1 MEEEGFSQN
10 QKTETGDKFDIY
22 LKELNGEATTI
33 TVNRNSTIKEVKNE
47 YLKKLSKGGD
57 NVMVTLSLSGKTLSD
72 DKKLSDYNISE
83 DETIHVLI
91 RMRGG
96 M

>member
-1 MEEEGFSQN
+1 MEEEGFSRNQN
-10 QKTETGDKFDIY
+10 TETGDKFDIY

-47 YLKKLSKGGD
+47 YLKKLNKGGD

>member
-10 QKTETGDKFDIY
+10 QNTNTGDNFEIY
-22 LKELNGEATTI
+22 LKELSGQATTV
-33 TVNRNSTIKEVKNE
+33 TVNRNSTVKEVKNQF
-47 YLKKLSKGGD
+47 LKKLNRGD
-57 NVMVTLSLSGKTLSD
+57 NVMVTLSLSGKTLAD
-72 DKKLSDYNISE
+72 DKTLSDYNISE
-83 DETIHVLI
+83 DDTIHVLI

>member
-10 QKTETGDKFDIY
+10 QNTDTGDKFDIY

-33 TVNRNSTIKEVKNE
+33 TVNRNSTVKEVKNE
-47 YLKKLSKGGD
+47 FLKKLKKGD

-96 M
+96 I